1 MTTLNYQKNDIAT
14 DQTTYAFPTSYTQ
27 EGVWFLHQMEPES
40 AAYNLQVAIRKE
52 GRVDVESIQQ
62 SLNMIVQRH
71 EVLRT
76 SFRVIEEQPM
86 QVIASSLFLPL
97 PVADLRIFSEDE
109 RKAMVLQLAREELRQ
124 PFDLVQGPLIRAKL
138 FWL

>member
-14 DQTTYAFPTSYTQ
+14 DQTTYAFPTSYTE

-86 QVIASSLFLPL
+86 QVIASSLFLSL
-97 PVADLRIFSEDE
+97 PVADLRIFPEDE

-124 PFDLVQGPLIRAKL
+124 PFDLVQDL
-138 FWL
+138 